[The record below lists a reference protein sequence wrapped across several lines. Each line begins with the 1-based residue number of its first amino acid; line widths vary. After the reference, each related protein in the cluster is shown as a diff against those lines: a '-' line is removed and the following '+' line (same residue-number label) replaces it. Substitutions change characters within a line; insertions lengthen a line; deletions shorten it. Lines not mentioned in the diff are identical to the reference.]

1 MWWIVASIFSGG
13 VSTAIATA
21 IREVKQL
28 PFSLR
33 FSGLVFLISTS
44 GLVVIMLV
52 AKRRSRTVPPSS
64 TAAIIGKAD
73 LLIHRFNK
81 DDLVSVDEFVY
92 RINLGVFIR
101 TTVAVIDKPRTI
113 SSFRLD
119 LYAEDAKYSAHAERE
134 ISDYRYRY
142 EKEVY
147 DELGNSIIRTF
158 REEMP
163 NLFALVRTTP
173 IAPNTQAEGWLRFEL
188 KDVKGSHEPWHRGK
202 INLYAMDVRDTPY
215 VLNTDNI
222 RIREINSSEYA
233 ELKRHL

>member
-1 MWWIVASIFSGG
+1 MWWIVASIFGGG
-13 VSTAIATA
+13 VPTAIVTA
-21 IREVKQL
+21 IREVERL

-33 FSGLVFLISTS
+33 FSGLVFLISAS
-44 GLVVIMLV
+44 GLLAIMLV

-64 TAAIIGKAD
+64 AAIIGKAD

-142 EKEVY
+142 DKKVY
-147 DELGNSIIRTF
+147 DELGNPIIRTI

-188 KDVKGSHEPWHRGK
+188 KDVKASHEPWHRGK
-202 INLYAMDVRDTPY
+202 IKLYAMDVRNNPY
-215 VLNTDNI
+215 VLDTDNI

>member
-1 MWWIVASIFSGG
+1 MWWIVASIFGGG
-13 VSTAIATA
+13 VPTAIVTA
-21 IREVKQL
+21 IREVERL

-33 FSGLVFLISTS
+33 FSGLVFLISAS
-44 GLVVIMLV
+44 GLLAIMLV

-64 TAAIIGKAD
+64 AAIIGKAD

-142 EKEVY
+142 DKKVY
-147 DELGNSIIRTF
+147 DELGNPIINHSR
-158 REEMP
+158 RD
-163 NLFALVRTTP
+163 
-173 IAPNTQAEGWLRFEL
+173 AEPVCIGTH
-188 KDVKGSHEPWHRGK
+188 DS
-202 INLYAMDVRDTPY
+202 
-215 VLNTDNI
+215 
-222 RIREINSSEYA
+222 NSSKYPGGRLATLRTQRCES
-233 ELKRHL
+233 